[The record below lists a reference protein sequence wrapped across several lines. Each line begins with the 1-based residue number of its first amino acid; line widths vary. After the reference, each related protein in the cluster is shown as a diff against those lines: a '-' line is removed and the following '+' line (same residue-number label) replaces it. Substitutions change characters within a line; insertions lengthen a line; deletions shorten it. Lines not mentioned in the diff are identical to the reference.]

1 MQHVVI
7 TGVSSGIGYV
17 TAQYLIKKGFHIFGS
32 VRKEEDAQKLE
43 KEFGQAFTPMLFDVT
58 EEKAVQAAAQLVR
71 GKLNGK
77 RLSGLV
83 NNAGIT
89 VPGPLLLIS
98 PDDFRRQLEVNLTGQ
113 LIVIQAFAPLLG
125 TDPSLAGEP
134 GRIINLGSILG
145 TIAIPFMGPYVTSKF
160 GMEGFSDALRRELML
175 FDIPVILVRPG
186 SYETPIWKKGEK
198 TDTSVWEKS
207 AYAASVAKF
216 KQTIKKHTS
225 AMPTPEPVAEIIFQA
240 LTSRRPKARYTT
252 VPHRFRDWTIPTTL
266 PTRLFDKI
274 IAWQLGLSRSSSG

>member
-58 EEKAVQAAAQLVR
+58 EEKAVKAAAQLVR

-145 TIAIPFMGPYVTSKF
+145 TIAIPFIGPYVTSKS
-160 GMEGFSDALRRELML
+160 GMEGFSDTLRRELKL
-175 FDIPVILVRPG
+175 YDIPVILVRPG
-186 SYETPIWKKGEK
+186 SYETLIWKKGAK

-207 AYAASVAKF
+207 AYAASIAKF
-216 KQTIKKHTS
+216 KQIVIKRM
-225 AMPTPEPVAEIIFQA
+225 AEMPAPGPVAEIIFHA
-240 LTSRRPKARYTT
+240 LTTRHPKARYTP
-252 VPHRFRDWTIPTTL
+252 VPHRFSEWIIPTSL
-266 PTRLFDKI
+266 PTCLFDKL
-274 IAWQLGLSRSSSG
+274 IAWQLGLSKSSSG